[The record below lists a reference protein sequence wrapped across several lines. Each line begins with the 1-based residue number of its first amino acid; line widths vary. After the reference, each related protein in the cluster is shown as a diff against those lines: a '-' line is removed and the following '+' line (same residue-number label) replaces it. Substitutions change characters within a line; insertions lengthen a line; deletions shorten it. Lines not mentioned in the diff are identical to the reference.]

1 MSSAN
6 KQISFLLSNLYN
18 GLFHFIILLYWLD
31 PGGGGDWKKM
41 TKWRSCLIPDI
52 DSREY
57 SLYLT
62 IKFNVS
68 SGRRGG
74 NILQQ
79 RRGHSALQSAK
90 NFTKFFSNKIVMQ
103 GFPFPLQCLH
113 GQLDTLLMLNNLE
126 FLD

>member
-1 MSSAN
+1 
-6 KQISFLLSNLYN
+6 
-18 GLFHFIILLYWLD
+18 
-31 PGGGGDWKKM
+31 M

-52 DSREY
+52 NSREY

-68 SGRRGG
+68 YGRRVG

-79 RRGHSALQSAK
+79 RREVAALQRAK
-90 NFTKFFSNKIVMQ
+90 YFTKYFSNKVIMQ

-113 GQLDTLLMLNNLE
+113 GQLDTFLMLNNLE